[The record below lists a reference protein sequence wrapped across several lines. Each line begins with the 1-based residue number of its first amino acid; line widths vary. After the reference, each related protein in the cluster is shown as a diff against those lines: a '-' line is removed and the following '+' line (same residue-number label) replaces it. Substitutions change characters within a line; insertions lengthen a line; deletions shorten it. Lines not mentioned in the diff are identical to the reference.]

1 MTNRVSLNWNKAVKC
16 CKLTVLS
23 PVILL
28 IAGCGGGGN
37 SVVTPAIP
45 IPTNLT
51 ASAVASNG
59 LTGTLSQPAGT
70 VSTSGSLQYT
80 LTLTNTTSQPVV
92 IRTFSVAGQ
101 APMIQVGLEVKDPM
115 GSLIYPGPNVSG
127 NGDEI
132 GPIKEVDATLQP
144 GQAMSHTVQ
153 VSGFKAKGLYTA
165 SAGFVAGAGSASGIT
180 ADAGPLTVLAQ

>member
-1 MTNRVSLNWNKAVKC
+1 MLIHRLSTLSLAVPF
-16 CKLTVLS
+16 L
-23 PVILL
+23 
-28 IAGCGGGGN
+28 AGCGGGGS
-37 SVVTPAIP
+37 SVTTPIIP
-45 IPTNLT
+45 IPTALT

-59 LTGTLSQPAGT
+59 LTGTMSQSATT
-70 VSTSGSLQYT
+70 VPVGGSVQYT

-115 GSLIYPGPNVSG
+115 GSLIYPGPNVGG

-144 GQAMSHTVQ
+144 GQAMSNTVQ

-180 ADAGPLTVLAQ
+180 AAAGPLTVLAQ